1 MTKDK
6 NGGEPHDPSA
16 TGAPP
21 EGTHKKVEELA
32 NVSIRFSGDSG
43 DGMQLTGN
51 QFTAASAMMGEEV
64 STLPDYPAEIR
75 APAGT
80 VAGVS
85 GFQMSFGEENVF
97 TPGDKVDLLVAMNPA
112 ALKADLALLKDQG
125 ILIVNEDAFTPKDLA
140 KAGYEQNPLSDRT
153 HDRYVVHK
161 VKITS
166 VTEEALK
173 DMGLSKKEM
182 SRCKNFFALGLTFWM
197 YNRPMDNTIRWIARK
212 FQKKELIA
220 EANITALKAGYNYG
234 NITEMFTTSYVVR
247 KRGLKKR
254 PGTYRNITGNTS
266 MALGLVTAASQAGLR
281 LFLGSYPITPASEIL
296 HELSK
301 LKQYGVMTFQAE
313 DEIAAIG
320 SAIGASYGGCLAVTT
335 TSGPGLALKSEF
347 IGLAVITELPLV
359 IIDVQ
364 RAGPSTGLPT
374 KSEQSDLLQAM
385 YGRNGESPLVVMAAR
400 SSRDCFYTA
409 MEAARI
415 ALHYMTPVIVLS
427 DAYIANGAEAWRI
440 PDADELPPIIPH
452 HATNPETFQPYQR
465 DPDTLARPWAVPGM
479 PGFIHRIGGLEKQDI
494 TGNVSHDPAN
504 HEHMV
509 LLRREK
515 VEKVAEKVPPL
526 RIHGNEHGKVLVL
539 GWGSTYGVIRQ
550 AVAGM
555 AERGVPV
562 ACTHLRYLNP
572 LPRDLEGI
580 MNGFEHVLIV
590 EQNLGQLAGILRARF
605 LRDFHTLNKVQGLP
619 FLIEEIERNVMDIL
633 G

>member
-1 MTKDK
+1 MAKDK
-6 NGGEPHDPSA
+6 NGGEPQNSPAKGSSPK
-16 TGAPP
+16 GN
-21 EGTHKKVEELA
+21 HKKVEELA
-32 NVSIRFSGDSG
+32 HVSIRFSGDSG

-51 QFTAASAMMGEEV
+51 QFTAASAMLGEEV

-112 ALKADLALLKDQG
+112 ALKADIKLLKNRG
-125 ILIVNEDAFTPKDLA
+125 ILIVNEDTFAPKDLA
-140 KAGYEQNPLSDRT
+140 KAGYDQNPLT
-153 HDRYVVHK
+153 GHTLDRYLVHK
-161 VKITS
+161 IKITS

-173 DMGLSKKEM
+173 DLGLSKKEV

-197 YNRPMDNTIRWIARK
+197 FNRPMDNTIEWISKK
-212 FQKKELIA
+212 FKKKELIA
-220 EANITALKAGYNYG
+220 EANIRALKAGYNYG
-234 NITEMFTTSYVVR
+234 NITEIFSTSYVVR
-247 KRGLKKR
+247 KKGLKKR
-254 PGTYRNITGNTS
+254 QGTYRNITGNTA
-266 MALGLVTAASQAGLR
+266 MALGLATAAHQADLR

-320 SAIGASYGGCLAVTT
+320 SAIGASYGGNLAVTT

-359 IIDVQ
+359 IVNVQ

-409 MEAARI
+409 LEAARI

-427 DAYIANGAEAWRI
+427 DSYIANGAEAWRI

-452 HATNPETFQPYQR
+452 FPRESQEFHPYGR
-465 DPDTLARPWAVPGM
+465 DPETLARPWATPGM
-479 PGFIHRIGGLEKQDI
+479 AGYVHRIGGLEKEDI
-494 TGNVSHDPAN
+494 SGNVSHDPAN

-509 LLRREK
+509 RLRQEK
-515 VEKVAEKVPPL
+515 VEKVAEKIPPL
-526 RIHGNEHGKVLVL
+526 RIHGNEHGKLLVV

-550 AVAGM
+550 AVSGL
-555 AERGVPV
+555 AEKGVPV

-572 LPRDLEGI
+572 LPRDLDGI
-580 MNGFEHVLIV
+580 MNSYEQVLVV
-590 EQNLGQLAGILRARF
+590 EQNLGQLNGILRSRF
-605 LRDFHTLNKVQGLP
+605 LRDYHSLNKVQGMP
-619 FLIEEIERNVMDIL
+619 FLIEEIEHKVMEIL